1 MSCACTE
8 AEKSSQVAKIAWD
21 QKIMEKESAKKIS
34 EIEGNVAV
42 LYLICTGSLMFV
54 GVYVEKTDVID
65 RRSDAAC
72 SRESQV

>member
-1 MSCACTE
+1 M
-8 AEKSSQVAKIAWD
+8 AKIAWD

-54 GVYVEKTDVID
+54 GVYVEKLM
-65 RRSDAAC
+65 
-72 SRESQV
+72 